1 MTRWMAAATLLLTTA
16 CGGGSAPP
24 EDGPA
29 PGQPMGS
36 SITVVGSRVGGTAPN
51 VTALIGARERLA
63 LTSAQINTLDSIR
76 GAWAEV
82 DMRLRAQ
89 MREGG
94 DATGPAVM
102 RMAENNS
109 AAHDAIEQVLTPEQR
124 RTLCG
129 MPGSRPVPQAVSG
142 PPAGRRGDMAR
153 RRARGL
159 PGDSV
164 PAMQVGGGWPF
175 CARPIPG

>member
-1 MTRWMAAATLLLTTA
+1 MKTRCMVAATLLLAA

-24 EDGPA
+24 DDGPE
-29 PGQPMGS
+29 PVSDPRS
-36 SITVVGSRVGGTAPN
+36 TVTVVTSRVGGSAPN
-51 VTALIGARERLA
+51 VTALIGARESLA
-63 LTSAQINTLDSIR
+63 LTSAQINALDSIR
-76 GAWAEV
+76 VAWAEV

-89 MREGG
+89 MRDG
-94 DATGPAVM
+94 AAGPAVVQ
-102 RMAENNS
+102 MAENNS

-124 RTLCG
+124 RTVCR
-129 MPGSRPVPQAVSG
+129 MPGARPVPQAAEG

-159 PGDSV
+159 PGDSI
-164 PAMQVGGGWPF
+164 PAMQVGGGWPW